1 MVLGKKWSIAC
12 VSLLMV
18 LALAGCGKTGE
29 SEAEKL
35 VKEACNIP
43 DSFRKVDYQV
53 DDKNGISYLDF
64 KAKNMMG
71 VELPG
76 RAYFKLSKDRIE
88 GIDTDG
94 IDKKALD
101 DFYKNAPSQF
111 VECVKSYKALKKN
124 NYKESFELK
133 FFFDQYRQL
142 KYDKDNFFSWQM
154 VAIESIKANDIIK
167 AYKEA
172 YSTAPEIVKKNFPE
186 PIQYFKIDLTGSYM
200 GGWSA
205 NAKRTDEYPGQ

>member
-1 MVLGKKWSIAC
+1 MLFGKKFSVAC

-18 LALAGCGKTGE
+18 LVLAGCGKTGE

-43 DSFRKVDYQV
+43 DSFKKVDYQV
-53 DDKNGISYLDF
+53 DDKNGLSYLDF

-71 VELPG
+71 MELPG

-88 GIDTDG
+88 GIDTEG
-94 IDKKALD
+94 IDKKTLD
-101 DFYKNAPSQF
+101 DFYKNAPNQF
-111 VECVKSYKALKKN
+111 VECVKSYKLLKKN
-124 NYKESFELK
+124 NYKDNFELK
-133 FFFDQYRQL
+133 FFLDQYRQL

-154 VAIESIKANDIIK
+154 VAKESIKANDIIK

-172 YSTAPEIVKKNFPE
+172 YSGAPEIVKKNFPA
-186 PIQYFKIDLTGSYM
+186 PIQYFKVDLTGSYM

-205 NAKRTDEYPGQ
+205 NAKRTDEYPEQ